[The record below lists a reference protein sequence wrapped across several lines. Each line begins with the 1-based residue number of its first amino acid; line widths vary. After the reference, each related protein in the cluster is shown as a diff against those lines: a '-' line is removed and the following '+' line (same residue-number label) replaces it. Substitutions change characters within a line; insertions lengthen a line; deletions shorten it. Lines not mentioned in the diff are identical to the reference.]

1 MKATLNLAENT
12 ILMDCTPQE
21 LAGLLSLLQ
30 PRPKQ
35 ALPSSDHHPDEP
47 PAPAE
52 PVQEQK
58 PEPAPQ
64 APEPAPADHD
74 LEQDPEPAPQ
84 APEPAAADLDQEQ
97 KPEPA
102 LQAPEPAPADLDQ
115 DPEPSSQE
123 PEPVIPPEPAEREP
137 LGKAIE
143 RLKKNAVHPMKYQ
156 PVYARNDDGDTI
168 YRDSM
173 FELALALNV
182 TVAAVRQA
190 IKKGFRCKGYKI
202 KFDDPKTPLL

>member
-35 ALPSSDHHPDEP
+35 ALPSSDHHPDEL
-47 PAPAE
+47 PAAAE
-52 PVQEQK
+52 PVQEQD
-58 PEPAPQ
+58 PEPEPQ

-74 LEQDPEPAPQ
+74 QEQDPEPAPQ
-84 APEPAAADLDQEQ
+84 APEPAPA
-97 KPEPA
+97 EP
-102 LQAPEPAPADLDQ
+102 LQ

-143 RLKKNAVHPMKYQ
+143 RLKKEKTAGRPMKYQ

-168 YRDSM
+168 YRDSV
-173 FELALALNV
+173 FELALALDV
-182 TVAAVRQA
+182 TAQTVHQA
-190 IKKGFRCKGYKI
+190 IKKGYRCKGYKI
-202 KFDDPKTPLL
+202 KFDDPKPPLL

>member
-35 ALPSSDHHPDEP
+35 GLPSSDHHPDEP

-52 PVQEQK
+52 PVQEQN
-58 PEPAPQ
+58 PEPTP
-64 APEPAPADHD
+64 
-74 LEQDPEPAPQ
+74 
-84 APEPAAADLDQEQ
+84 
-97 KPEPA
+97 
-102 LQAPEPAPADLDQ
+102 QAPEPAPADLDQEQNPEPEPQAPEPAPAEPLQ

>member
-35 ALPSSDHHPDEP
+35 GLPSSDHHPDEP

-52 PVQEQK
+52 PVQEQD
-58 PEPAPQ
+58 PEPSTQ
-64 APEPAPADHD
+64 VPEPAPADHD
-74 LEQDPEPAPQ
+74 LEQDPEPA
-84 APEPAAADLDQEQ
+84 
-97 KPEPA
+97 
-102 LQAPEPAPADLDQ
+102 LQAPEPAPAEPLQ

-143 RLKKNAVHPMKYQ
+143 RLKKEKTAGRPMKYQ

-168 YRDSM
+168 YRDSV
-173 FELALALNV
+173 FELAQALDV
-182 TVAAVRQA
+182 TAQTVHQA
-190 IKKGFRCKGYKI
+190 IKKGYRCKGYII

>member
-1 MKATLNLAENT
+1 MKATLNLVENT

-35 ALPSSDHHPDEP
+35 GLPSSDHHHEEP

-52 PVQEQK
+52 PVQD
-58 PEPAPQ
+58 PEPTPQALEPAAAEPVQDPEPEPQ
-64 APEPAPADHD
+64 APEPTPA
-74 LEQDPEPAPQ
+74 EPV
-84 APEPAAADLDQEQ
+84 
-97 KPEPA
+97 
-102 LQAPEPAPADLDQ
+102 Q

-143 RLKKNAVHPMKYQ
+143 RLKKEKTAGRPMKYQ

-168 YRDSM
+168 YRDSV
-173 FELALALNV
+173 FELALALDV
-182 TVAAVRQA
+182 TAQTVHQA
-190 IKKGFRCKGYKI
+190 IKKGYRCKGYKI
-202 KFDDPKTPLL
+202 KFDDPKPPLL

>member
-35 ALPSSDHHPDEP
+35 GLPSSDHHPDEP

-52 PVQEQK
+52 PVQEQD
-58 PEPAPQ
+58 PEPSTQ
-64 APEPAPADHD
+64 VPEPAPADHD
-74 LEQDPEPAPQ
+74 LEQDPEPTPQ
-84 APEPAAADLDQEQ
+84 APEPAAA
-97 KPEPA
+97 EPV
-102 LQAPEPAPADLDQ
+102 Q

>member
-30 PRPKQ
+30 PCPKQ
-35 ALPSSDHHPDEP
+35 GFPSSDHHPDGP
-47 PAPAE
+47 PAATE

-64 APEPAPADHD
+64 APEPT
-74 LEQDPEPAPQ
+74 
-84 APEPAAADLDQEQ
+84 
-97 KPEPA
+97 
-102 LQAPEPAPADLDQ
+102 PADLEQ

-123 PEPVIPPEPAEREP
+123 PEPVIPPEPAVREP

-143 RLKKNAVHPMKYQ
+143 RLKKEKTAGRPMKYQ

-168 YRDSM
+168 YRDSV
-173 FELALALNV
+173 FELALALDV
-182 TVAAVRQA
+182 TAQTVHQA
-190 IKKGFRCKGYKI
+190 IKKGYRCKGYKI

>member
-1 MKATLNLAENT
+1 MKALLTLTENT

-35 ALPSSDHHPDEP
+35 GLPSSDHHPDEP
-47 PAPAE
+47 SAPAE
-52 PVQEQK
+52 PVQE

-64 APEPAPADHD
+64 VPEPVPDDHD

-84 APEPAAADLDQEQ
+84 VPEPVPDE
-97 KPEPA
+97 PEPV
-102 LQAPEPAPADLDQ
+102 
-115 DPEPSSQE
+115 SQE

-137 LGKAIE
+137 LGKAIK
-143 RLKKNAVHPMKYQ
+143 RLKKEKTAGRPMKYQ

-168 YRDSM
+168 YRDSV
-173 FELALALNV
+173 FELALALDV
-182 TVAAVRQA
+182 TAQTVHQA
-190 IKKGFRCKGYKI
+190 IKKGYRCKGYKI

>member
-30 PRPKQ
+30 PCPKQ
-35 ALPSSDHHPDEP
+35 GLPSSDHHPDEP
-47 PAPAE
+47 PAAAE
-52 PVQEQK
+52 PVQEQD
-58 PEPAPQ
+58 PEPEPQ

-74 LEQDPEPAPQ
+74 QEQDPEPAPQ
-84 APEPAAADLDQEQ
+84 APEPAAA
-97 KPEPA
+97 EPV
-102 LQAPEPAPADLDQ
+102 Q

-202 KFDDPKTPLL
+202 KFDDPKTPLV

>member
-35 ALPSSDHHPDEP
+35 GLPSSDHHPDEP
-47 PAPAE
+47 PAAAE
-52 PVQEQK
+52 PV
-58 PEPAPQ
+58 
-64 APEPAPADHD
+64 
-74 LEQDPEPAPQ
+74 
-84 APEPAAADLDQEQ
+84 
-97 KPEPA
+97 
-102 LQAPEPAPADLDQ
+102 Q

-143 RLKKNAVHPMKYQ
+143 RLKKEKTAGRPMKYQ

-168 YRDSM
+168 YRDSV

>member
-1 MKATLNLAENT
+1 MKATLNLTENT
-12 ILMDCTPQE
+12 ILIDCTPQE

-35 ALPSSDHHPDEP
+35 GLPSSDHHPDEP
-47 PAPAE
+47 SAPAE
-52 PVQEQK
+52 PVQE
-58 PEPAPQ
+58 
-64 APEPAPADHD
+64 
-74 LEQDPEPAPQ
+74 LESSS
-84 APEPAAADLDQEQ
+84 
-97 KPEPA
+97 
-102 LQAPEPAPADLDQ
+102 QAPEPAPADLDLEQDLEPALQAPESAPAEPLQ

-143 RLKKNAVHPMKYQ
+143 RLKKEKTAGRPMKYQ

-168 YRDSM
+168 YRDSV
-173 FELALALNV
+173 FELALALDV
-182 TVAAVRQA
+182 TAQTVHQA
-190 IKKGFRCKGYKI
+190 IKKGYRCKGYKI

>member
-1 MKATLNLAENT
+1 MKATLNLAKNT

-30 PRPKQ
+30 PCPKQ
-35 ALPSSDHHPDEP
+35 GLPSSDHHPDEP
-47 PAPAE
+47 PAAAE
-52 PVQEQK
+52 PVQEQD
-58 PEPAPQ
+58 PEPEPQ

-84 APEPAAADLDQEQ
+84 APEPA
-97 KPEPA
+97 
-102 LQAPEPAPADLDQ
+102 PADLEQ

>member
-35 ALPSSDHHPDEP
+35 GLPSSDHHPDEP

-52 PVQEQK
+52 PVQD
-58 PEPAPQ
+58 PEPEPQ
-64 APEPAPADHD
+64 APEPAPAEPVQ
-74 LEQDPEPAPQ
+74 EQDPEPTP
-84 APEPAAADLDQEQ
+84 
-97 KPEPA
+97 
-102 LQAPEPAPADLDQ
+102 QAPEPAPAEPLQ

-143 RLKKNAVHPMKYQ
+143 RLKKEKTAGRPMKYQ

-168 YRDSM
+168 YRDSV
-173 FELALALNV
+173 FELALALDV
-182 TVAAVRQA
+182 TAQTVHKA
-190 IKKGFRCKGYKI
+190 IKKGYRCKGYKI

>member
-35 ALPSSDHHPDEP
+35 ALPSSEHHPDEP

-52 PVQEQK
+52 PVQE
-58 PEPAPQ
+58 
-64 APEPAPADHD
+64 
-74 LEQDPEPAPQ
+74 LDPV
-84 APEPAAADLDQEQ
+84 
-97 KPEPA
+97 PA

-123 PEPVIPPEPAEREP
+123 PEPVIPPEPAERKP

-156 PVYARNDDGDTI
+156 PVYARNDNGDTI

-202 KFDDPKTPLL
+202 KLDDPKNPLM

>member
-1 MKATLNLAENT
+1 MKATLNLTENT

-35 ALPSSDHHPDEP
+35 GLPSSDHHPDEP
-47 PAPAE
+47 PAAPAE
-52 PVQEQK
+52 PVQEQD
-58 PEPAPQ
+58 PEPTPQ
-64 APEPAPADHD
+64 APEPAPADH
-74 LEQDPEPAPQ
+74 
-84 APEPAAADLDQEQ
+84 DQEQ

-102 LQAPEPAPADLDQ
+102 LQAPEPAPAEPLQ

-123 PEPVIPPEPAEREP
+123 SKPVIPPEPAEREP

-143 RLKKNAVHPMKYQ
+143 RLKKEKTAGRPMKYQ

-168 YRDSM
+168 YRDSV
-173 FELALALNV
+173 FELALALDV
-182 TVAAVRQA
+182 TAQTVHQA
-190 IKKGFRCKGYKI
+190 IKKGYRCKGYKI
-202 KFDDPKTPLL
+202 KFDDPKNPLL

>member
-1 MKATLNLAENT
+1 MKATLNLVENT

-35 ALPSSDHHPDEP
+35 GLPSSDHYPDEP

-52 PVQEQK
+52 PVQEQD

-64 APEPAPADHD
+64 APEPAPAD
-74 LEQDPEPAPQ
+74 
-84 APEPAAADLDQEQ
+84 LDQEQ
-97 KPEPA
+97 NPEPEP
-102 LQAPEPAPADLDQ
+102 QAPEPAPAEPLQ

>member
-35 ALPSSDHHPDEP
+35 ALPSSDHHPDGP

-52 PVQEQK
+52 PVQD
-58 PEPAPQ
+58 PEPEPQ
-64 APEPAPADHD
+64 APELAPA
-74 LEQDPEPAPQ
+74 EPVQDPEPEPQ
-84 APEPAAADLDQEQ
+84 APEPAAA
-97 KPEPA
+97 EPV
-102 LQAPEPAPADLDQ
+102 Q

-143 RLKKNAVHPMKYQ
+143 RLKKEKTAGRPMKYQ

-173 FELALALNV
+173 FEMALALNV

>member
-30 PRPKQ
+30 PCPKQ
-35 ALPSSDHHPDEP
+35 GLPSSDHHPDEP
-47 PAPAE
+47 SAPAE
-52 PVQEQK
+52 PVQEQD
-58 PEPAPQ
+58 PEPEPQ

-74 LEQDPEPAPQ
+74 LE
-84 APEPAAADLDQEQ
+84 
-97 KPEPA
+97 
-102 LQAPEPAPADLDQ
+102 Q

-143 RLKKNAVHPMKYQ
+143 RLKKEKTAGRPMKYQ

-168 YRDSM
+168 YRDSV
-173 FELALALNV
+173 FELALALDV
-182 TVAAVRQA
+182 TAQTVHQA
-190 IKKGFRCKGYKI
+190 IKKGYRCKGYKI

>member
-30 PRPKQ
+30 PCPKQ
-35 ALPSSDHHPDEP
+35 GLPSSDHHPDEP

-52 PVQEQK
+52 PVQ
-58 PEPAPQ
+58 
-64 APEPAPADHD
+64 
-74 LEQDPEPAPQ
+74 DPEPSS
-84 APEPAAADLDQEQ
+84 
-97 KPEPA
+97 
-102 LQAPEPAPADLDQ
+102 QAPEPAPADLDQ

>member
-35 ALPSSDHHPDEP
+35 GLPSSDHHPDEP

-52 PVQEQK
+52 PVQEQ
-58 PEPAPQ
+58 
-64 APEPAPADHD
+64 
-74 LEQDPEPAPQ
+74 DPEPTPQ
-84 APEPAAADLDQEQ
+84 ALEPAAA
-97 KPEPA
+97 EPV
-102 LQAPEPAPADLDQ
+102 Q

-168 YRDSM
+168 YRDSV
-173 FELALALNV
+173 FELAQALDV
-182 TVAAVRQA
+182 TAQTVHQA
-190 IKKGFRCKGYKI
+190 IKKGYRCKGYII

>member
-35 ALPSSDHHPDEP
+35 GLPSSDHHPDEP

-52 PVQEQK
+52 PVQDLE
-58 PEPAPQ
+58 PEPQ
-64 APEPAPADHD
+64 APELAPA
-74 LEQDPEPAPQ
+74 EPV
-84 APEPAAADLDQEQ
+84 QE
-97 KPEPA
+97 
-102 LQAPEPAPADLDQ
+102 Q

-168 YRDSM
+168 YRDSV
-173 FELALALNV
+173 FELALALDV
-182 TVAAVRQA
+182 TAQTVHQA
-190 IKKGFRCKGYKI
+190 IKKGYRCKG
-202 KFDDPKTPLL
+202 

>member
-1 MKATLNLAENT
+1 MKATLNLTENT

-30 PRPKQ
+30 PCPKQ

-52 PVQEQK
+52 PVQD
-58 PEPAPQ
+58 PEPSSQ

-74 LEQDPEPAPQ
+74 LEQDPEPA
-84 APEPAAADLDQEQ
+84 
-97 KPEPA
+97 
-102 LQAPEPAPADLDQ
+102 LQAPEPAPAEPVQ
-115 DPEPSSQE
+115 DPEPSSKE

-143 RLKKNAVHPMKYQ
+143 RLKKEKTAGRPMKYQ

-168 YRDSM
+168 YRDSV
-173 FELALALNV
+173 FELALALDV
-182 TVAAVRQA
+182 TAQTVHQA
-190 IKKGFRCKGYKI
+190 IKKGYRCKGYKI

>member
-1 MKATLNLAENT
+1 MKATLNLTENT

-35 ALPSSDHHPDEP
+35 GLPSSDHHPDEP
-47 PAPAE
+47 PAAAE
-52 PVQEQK
+52 PV
-58 PEPAPQ
+58 
-64 APEPAPADHD
+64 
-74 LEQDPEPAPQ
+74 
-84 APEPAAADLDQEQ
+84 
-97 KPEPA
+97 
-102 LQAPEPAPADLDQ
+102 Q

>member
-35 ALPSSDHHPDEP
+35 GLPSSDHHPEEP

-52 PVQEQK
+52 PIQD

-64 APEPAPADHD
+64 APEPAPAEP
-74 LEQDPEPAPQ
+74 LQDQ
-84 APEPAAADLDQEQ
+84 D
-97 KPEPA
+97 PEPA
-102 LQAPEPAPADLDQ
+102 LQAPEPAASGPVQ

-168 YRDSM
+168 YRDSV
-173 FELALALNV
+173 FELALALDV
-182 TVAAVRQA
+182 TAQTVHQA

>member
-1 MKATLNLAENT
+1 MKATLNLVENT

-35 ALPSSDHHPDEP
+35 GLPSSEHHPDEP
-47 PAPAE
+47 PAAAE
-52 PVQEQK
+52 PVHEQD
-58 PEPAPQ
+58 PEPSTQ
-64 APEPAPADHD
+64 VPEPAPADHD

-84 APEPAAADLDQEQ
+84 APEPAPA
-97 KPEPA
+97 EP
-102 LQAPEPAPADLDQ
+102 LQ

>member
-35 ALPSSDHHPDEP
+35 GLPSSDHHPDEP

-52 PVQEQK
+52 PVQEQ
-58 PEPAPQ
+58 
-64 APEPAPADHD
+64 
-74 LEQDPEPAPQ
+74 DPEPTPQ
-84 APEPAAADLDQEQ
+84 ALEPAAA
-97 KPEPA
+97 EPV
-102 LQAPEPAPADLDQ
+102 Q

-168 YRDSM
+168 YRDSV
-173 FELALALNV
+173 FELALALDGTAQ
-182 TVAAVRQA
+182 TVHQA
-190 IKKGFRCKGYKI
+190 IKKCFRCKGYKI

>member
-30 PRPKQ
+30 PCPKQ
-35 ALPSSDHHPDEP
+35 GLPSSDHHPDEP
-47 PAPAE
+47 PAAAE
-52 PVQEQK
+52 PVQD
-58 PEPAPQ
+58 PEPSSQ
-64 APEPAPADHD
+64 VPEPAPADHD
-74 LEQDPEPAPQ
+74 LEQDPEPTPQ
-84 APEPAAADLDQEQ
+84 APEPAAA
-97 KPEPA
+97 EPV
-102 LQAPEPAPADLDQ
+102 Q

-143 RLKKNAVHPMKYQ
+143 RLKKEKTAGRPMKYQ

-168 YRDSM
+168 YRDSV
-173 FELALALNV
+173 FELALALDV
-182 TVAAVRQA
+182 TAQTVHQA
-190 IKKGFRCKGYKI
+190 IKKGYRCKGYKI

>member
-1 MKATLNLAENT
+1 MKATLNLVENT

-58 PEPAPQ
+58 PEPA
-64 APEPAPADHD
+64 
-74 LEQDPEPAPQ
+74 
-84 APEPAAADLDQEQ
+84 
-97 KPEPA
+97 
-102 LQAPEPAPADLDQ
+102 LQAPEPAPAEPLQ

-143 RLKKNAVHPMKYQ
+143 RLKKEKTAGRPMKYQ

-168 YRDSM
+168 YRDSV
-173 FELALALNV
+173 FELALALDV
-182 TVAAVRQA
+182 TAQTVHQA
-190 IKKGFRCKGYKI
+190 IKKGYRCKGYKI
-202 KFDDPKTPLL
+202 KFDDPQTPLL

>member
-35 ALPSSDHHPDEP
+35 GLPSSDHHPDEP
-47 PAPAE
+47 PAPVE
-52 PVQEQK
+52 PVQD
-58 PEPAPQ
+58 PEPEPQ

-74 LEQDPEPAPQ
+74 LEQDPEPA
-84 APEPAAADLDQEQ
+84 
-97 KPEPA
+97 
-102 LQAPEPAPADLDQ
+102 LQAPEPAPAEPLQ

-143 RLKKNAVHPMKYQ
+143 RLKKEKTAGRPMKYQ

-168 YRDSM
+168 YRDSV
-173 FELALALNV
+173 FELALALDV
-182 TVAAVRQA
+182 TAQTVHQA
-190 IKKGFRCKGYKI
+190 IKKGYRCKGYKI

>member
-35 ALPSSDHHPDEP
+35 GLPSSDHHPDEP
-47 PAPAE
+47 PAPVE
-52 PVQEQK
+52 PVQD
-58 PEPAPQ
+58 PEPEPQ
-64 APEPAPADHD
+64 APEPAPA
-74 LEQDPEPAPQ
+74 EP
-84 APEPAAADLDQEQ
+84 L
-97 KPEPA
+97 
-102 LQAPEPAPADLDQ
+102 Q

-143 RLKKNAVHPMKYQ
+143 RLKKEKTAGRPMKYQ

-168 YRDSM
+168 YRDSV
-173 FELALALNV
+173 FELALALDV
-182 TVAAVRQA
+182 TAQTVHQA
-190 IKKGFRCKGYKI
+190 IKKGYRCKGYKI

>member
-35 ALPSSDHHPDEP
+35 GLPSSDHHPDEP

-52 PVQEQK
+52 PVQD
-58 PEPAPQ
+58 PEPEPQ

-74 LEQDPEPAPQ
+74 LEQDPEPA
-84 APEPAAADLDQEQ
+84 
-97 KPEPA
+97 
-102 LQAPEPAPADLDQ
+102 LQAPEPAPAEPLQ

-143 RLKKNAVHPMKYQ
+143 RLKKEKTAGRPMKYQ

-168 YRDSM
+168 YRDSV
-173 FELALALNV
+173 FELALALDV
-182 TVAAVRQA
+182 TAQTVHQA
-190 IKKGFRCKGYKI
+190 IKKGYRCKGYKI

>member
-1 MKATLNLAENT
+1 MKATLNLAENN

-35 ALPSSDHHPDEP
+35 GLPSSDHHPDEP

-52 PVQEQK
+52 PVQDLE
-58 PEPAPQ
+58 PEPQ
-64 APEPAPADHD
+64 APELAPA
-74 LEQDPEPAPQ
+74 EPV
-84 APEPAAADLDQEQ
+84 QE
-97 KPEPA
+97 
-102 LQAPEPAPADLDQ
+102 Q

-168 YRDSM
+168 YRDSV
-173 FELALALNV
+173 FELALALDV
-182 TVAAVRQA
+182 TAQTVHQA
-190 IKKGFRCKGYKI
+190 IKKGYRCKG
-202 KFDDPKTPLL
+202 

>member
-47 PAPAE
+47 PAAAE
-52 PVQEQK
+52 PVQEQD
-58 PEPAPQ
+58 PEPEPQ
-64 APEPAPADHD
+64 APEPAPA
-74 LEQDPEPAPQ
+74 EPV
-84 APEPAAADLDQEQ
+84 
-97 KPEPA
+97 
-102 LQAPEPAPADLDQ
+102 Q
-115 DPEPSSQE
+115 DPEPSSKE

-143 RLKKNAVHPMKYQ
+143 RLKKEKTAGRPMKYQ

-168 YRDSM
+168 YRDSV
-173 FELALALNV
+173 FELALALDV
-182 TVAAVRQA
+182 TAQTVHQA
-190 IKKGFRCKGYKI
+190 IKKGYRCKGYKI
-202 KFDDPKTPLL
+202 KFDDPQTPLL